1 MQASHGDFILAHRAG
16 VAVARHVYGVPIDST
31 GRHRHRRLAPLR
43 YRVLAGAQIAL
54 SGGYS
59 RQGRRHDLDIAGKT
73 AGQSKPAGSPLPL
86 PAPGP
91 VLIVAGSLSAVIAR
105 PVDYLCQVG
114 FPLLEPPQDYMKSG
128 DADSLQSW
136 VNAAA
141 RLAGAG
147 LLVSI
152 SRMPDLPLEGLQ
164 ATERLAA
171 AAVRLVEGISP
182 AGLVLTGGDT
192 AAAVCAA
199 LKCTLIR
206 LEGEVEPGMA
216 WGRLENG
223 DLPGLAVVT
232 RAGSFGGPIL
242 VIEPSYLESPRLTA
256 IEDVA
261 AQVTQPEGDLI
272 RPAVMA

>member
-1 MQASHGDFILAHRAG
+1 MCRCCAG
-16 VAVARHVYGVPIDST
+16 LPDWRGAAATAWYDSAREVT
-31 GRHRHRRLAPLR
+31 G
-43 YRVLAGAQIAL
+43 Q
-54 SGGYS
+54 
-59 RQGRRHDLDIAGKT
+59 T
-73 AGQSKPAGSPLPL
+73 KPAGDSLPI

-91 VLIVAGSLSAVIAR
+91 VLIVTGSRSAVTAR
-105 PVDYLCQVG
+105 QVDYLCQMG
-114 FPLLEPPQDYMKSG
+114 FPLLEPPLEYLKSG

-141 RLAGAG
+141 RLAGAD

-232 RAGSFGGPIL
+232 RAGSFGGPDFL
-242 VIEPSYLESPRLTA
+242 YKAFLFLKAP
-256 IEDVA
+256 
-261 AQVTQPEGDLI
+261 G
-272 RPAVMA
+272 